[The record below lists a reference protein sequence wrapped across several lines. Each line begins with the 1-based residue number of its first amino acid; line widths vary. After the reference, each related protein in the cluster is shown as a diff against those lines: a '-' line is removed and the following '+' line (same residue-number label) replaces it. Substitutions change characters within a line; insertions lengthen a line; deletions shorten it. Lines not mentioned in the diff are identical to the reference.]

1 SFSPRTIT
9 YPITVCNK
17 NSSWSK
23 LSISFTPVTS
33 ISLRFLIFMSCVPV
47 AISFS
52 TFHVSF
58 LPLTSY
64 SYHMFGGTGLERII
78 LQILLSLHEQLH
90 TMLLPR
96 LFSHVLSHVA
106 LLLLKLFAQSIL

>member
-1 SFSPRTIT
+1 PRTIT

-52 TFHVSF
+52 TFNVSF
-58 LPLTSY
+58 IPLTPY
-64 SYHMFGGTGLERII
+64 SLHILGGTSLERII
-78 LQILLSLHEQLH
+78 LHILFSLHDQLNKILLIL
-90 TMLLPR
+90 
-96 LFSHVLSHVA
+96 LFSHVLCHLA
-106 LLLLKLFAQSIL
+106 IFLF